1 MTDLEFGVSRSSIL
15 SECCISID
23 SKKLVGLS
31 TEEKKDLIIN
41 YAEENG
47 NWYQVETEE
56 CDSYEVQE
64 Q

>member
-1 MTDLEFGVSRSSIL
+1 MTELEFSINRSSVL
-15 SECCISID
+15 SGCCVIID
-23 SKKLVGLS
+23 SEELVGLS

-47 NWYQVETEE
+47 NWHQVESEE
-56 CDSYEVQE
+56 FVSYEVEE

>member
-1 MTDLEFGVSRSSIL
+1 MTELEFSINRSSG
-15 SECCISID
+15 CCVIID
-23 SKKLVGLS
+23 SEELVGLS

-47 NWYQVETEE
+47 NWHQVESEE
-56 CDSYEVQE
+56 FVSYEVEE